1 MMYDK
6 KTLEREAETLATLEI
21 QCCLMSEDERR
32 LSGELVTARNK
43 KTLEGGVSTKE
54 IKRQLELVRKEIS
67 SLRIQI
73 QNQTEKCRKIRVQ
86 IPEIQDKEYWWDVP
100 PECGAWD
107 GFSIPGGFF
116 MESGLLETETDEKGY
131 RMIQDTY
138 TSAAVSL
145 LEFYGKRED
154 GFIPL
159 YFSKKK
165 FRMMLNRPLKRR
177 IIYNVSVS
185 SGAYHFAAKLNTQS
199 SPAAAIRAQFA
210 QREAYLKG
218 ELEREIDAYN
228 QRIDDWERLEHLSF
242 MTNEER
248 WMIGAMDTEEY
259 FHENVWR
266 NWGEEDKREKVRRQ
280 LETERYH
287 AEQAVME
294 AQRSYQASYKA
305 LSEDTDILRVMAA
318 GEAVYG
324 DGELLALILYCGEQS
339 VKEYRFAGKMN
350 PETLEGPLTG
360 EEILFRKNPISME
373 LLTHISQTYGSFLPM
388 YQVLKAR
395 PRNCPDAVWRAW
407 AQLRWSWVLGSM
419 PSGK

>member
-1 MMYDK
+1 MMYEK
-6 KTLEREAETLATLEI
+6 ETLEHEAEMLATLEV
-21 QCCLMSEDERR
+21 QDCLMSEEERR
-32 LSGELVTARNK
+32 LSEALVTAKHK
-43 KTLEGGVSTKE
+43 KTLDGGVSTKE
-54 IKRQLELVRKEIS
+54 VKRQLELVQKELS
-67 SLRIQI
+67 SLRGQI
-73 QNQTEKCRKIRVQ
+73 QAQTEKCKQIRAQ

-116 MESGLLETETDEKGY
+116 MESGLLETEADEKSY
-131 RMIQDTY
+131 RMVQDTY

-145 LEFYGKRED
+145 LDFYAKRESS
-154 GFIPL
+154 FIPL

-185 SGAYHFAAKLNTQS
+185 SGAYHFASELNMQS

-210 QREAYLKG
+210 QREAYLRG
-218 ELEREIDAYN
+218 ELEGEIDAYN
-228 QRIDDWERLEHLSF
+228 QRMDDWERLAHLSF

-248 WMIGAMDTEEY
+248 WIIGAMDNEEY

-266 NWGEEDKREKVRRQ
+266 NWGEQEKREKVRRQ

-287 AEQAVME
+287 AEQAVAE
-294 AQRSYQASYKA
+294 AQRSWQASYKA
-305 LSEDTDILRVMAA
+305 LSEDTDILRLMPA

-324 DGELLALILYCGEQS
+324 DGELLALIMYCGEQN
-339 VKEYRFAGKMN
+339 VKEYRFAGKMD
-350 PETLEGPLTG
+350 PETMEGALTN

-373 LLTHISQTYGSFLPM
+373 LLTHLSRTYGSFLPM
-388 YQVLKAR
+388 YQALKTR

-407 AQLRWSWVLGSM
+407 AQLRWSWVLGS
-419 PSGK
+419 

>member
-6 KTLEREAETLATLEI
+6 ETLEREAELLATLEV
-21 QCCLMSEDERR
+21 QCCLMSEEERQ
-32 LSGELVTARNK
+32 LSEALVTAKHK
-43 KTLEGGVSTKE
+43 KTLDGGTSTKE
-54 IKRQLELVRKEIS
+54 VKRQLELVQKELS
-67 SLRIQI
+67 SLRGQI
-73 QNQTEKCRKIRVQ
+73 QAQTEKCKKIRAQ

-100 PECGAWD
+100 PERGVWD

-116 MESGLLETETDEKGY
+116 MESGLLETEADEKSY
-131 RMIQDTY
+131 RMVQDTY

-145 LEFYGKRED
+145 LEFYAKREQS
-154 GFIPL
+154 FIPL

-185 SGAYHFAAKLNTQS
+185 SGAYHFAAELNMQS

-218 ELEREIDAYN
+218 ELEGEIDVYN
-228 QRIDDWERLEHLSF
+228 RRIDDWERLAHLSF

-248 WMIGAMDTEEY
+248 WIIGAMDTEDY
-259 FHENVWR
+259 FHETVWR

-305 LSEDTDILRVMAA
+305 LSEDTDILRLMPA

-324 DGELLALILYCGEQS
+324 DGELLALIVYCGEQS
-339 VKEYRFAGKMN
+339 VKEYRFAGKMD
-350 PETLEGPLTG
+350 PKTLEGALTS
-360 EEILFRKNPISME
+360 EEILFRKKPISME
-373 LLTHISQTYGSFLPM
+373 LLTHLSRTYGSFLPM
-388 YQVLKAR
+388 YQALKAR
-395 PRNCPDAVWRAW
+395 PRNCPDEVWRAW
-407 AQLRWSWVLGSM
+407 AQLRWSWVLSSM
-419 PSGK
+419 PSEE